1 MIRHPRQQGPPRSD
15 GEDEPGEPATA
26 HGAEDPDAASRS
38 RPEVRG
44 SAGRRPMGS
53 SRLRTEAGCEHTAS
67 AVEPWGPDGHA
78 LCTARLHRVDPRRR
92 RMTTPPSEQSAS
104 DQALIPTVWCVFGGL
119 VLLSVRTLFIGVY
132 LAPARSS
139 CGAGSGPTGSRWTG
153 DTVFGLE
160 AWNDW
165 LLSRGE
171 PVGNAQMIT
180 VTGTSSRSFPATGV
194 RRSRAVAQRDLLNAY
209 AALEDATEAT
219 ARDWARGAA
228 WRIQRDQS
236 KLRQAERQRR
246 GGRHSDRSGTS

>member
-1 MIRHPRQQGPPRSD
+1 MSTRLRQ
-15 GEDEPGEPATA
+15 
-26 HGAEDPDAASRS
+26 
-38 RPEVRG
+38 
-44 SAGRRPMGS
+44 S
-53 SRLRTEAGCEHTAS
+53 SRGVLTAT
-67 AVEPWGPDGHA
+67 
-78 LCTARLHRVDPRRR
+78 LCVQLVFIASILVG
-92 RMTTPPSEQSAS
+92 MTTPPSEQSAS
-104 DQALIPTVWCVFGGL
+104 DRALIPTVWCVFGGL

-132 LAPARSS
+132 LAPGTVIVRSWL
-139 CGAGSGPTGSRWTG
+139 WTYRIALDG

-236 KLRQAERQRR
+236 KLRQAERQRH